1 VAASVP
7 AEVQPVGR
15 FPRSAHVRKRRE
27 YQRVQAG
34 GSRVSLPH
42 FVFVLLAREPDA
54 LGARLGITASR
65 KVGNAVV
72 RSRIRRLVREAFR
85 ATRDLFVA
93 DVDLVVIV
101 KSAPSELGLADV
113 VAEWRGAAPLLKR
126 RIEAAKTGR
135 QRR

>member
-1 VAASVP
+1 VAVSVR

-42 FVFVLLAREPDA
+42 FVFVLLAREPDGS
-54 LGARLGITASR
+54 GARLGITASR

-101 KSAPSELGLADV
+101 KSAPSELGLGDV
-113 VAEWRGAAPLLKR
+113 VAEWRGAAPHLKR